1 MGQNRYVKNI
11 SHMAFSKVLCFVFD
25 GLNVGFLLGIHVRE
39 EFHQKN
45 SQKRTTSDYFLFSL
59 IVKPMASLETP

>member
-1 MGQNRYVKNI
+1 MVCE
-11 SHMAFSKVLCFVFD
+11 VVD
-25 GLNVGFLLGIHVRE
+25 VGFLLGIHVRE
-39 EFHQKN
+39 EVHQKN

>member
-1 MGQNRYVKNI
+1 
-11 SHMAFSKVLCFVFD
+11 MAFSKVLCFVFD

-39 EFHQKN
+39 EVHQKN

>member
-1 MGQNRYVKNI
+1 
-11 SHMAFSKVLCFVFD
+11 MAFSKVLCFVCEVVDF
-25 GLNVGFLLGIHVRE
+25 GFLLGIHVRE
-39 EFHQKN
+39 EVHQKN